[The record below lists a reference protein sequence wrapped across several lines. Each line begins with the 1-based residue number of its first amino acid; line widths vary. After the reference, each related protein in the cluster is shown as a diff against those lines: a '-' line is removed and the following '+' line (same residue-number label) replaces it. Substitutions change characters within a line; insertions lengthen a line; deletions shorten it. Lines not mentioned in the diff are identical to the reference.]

1 MWIETTNRGT
11 YKLCE
16 RYTDPQTGKKRK
28 TSVTIESNSRAAKK
42 IAEEMLLKKIEDLVA
57 AGESADALT
66 LGQLKDYYIESQKE
80 TVRKQTWFRNEYTLD
95 HALAIIG
102 EDIPVD
108 ILSAKGIV
116 TRLKQSGKPHSTLN
130 GYIMRLKA
138 MLRWGYEN
146 EYLDNINFVDRI
158 KPFPDHEK
166 VEKLQDKYLESDEL
180 DKLLE
185 TMKDSRWKLLTQFL
199 ALSGLRI
206 GEAMV
211 LNDSDIDKQYI
222 YVTKTYQFVDNVVEE
237 GVKTD
242 TSNREVFI
250 QPELEKCIREI
261 RSFRKTDM
269 LRRGYRSSLFI
280 PWKDGTVLSYDAYR
294 IYLCRCSAKIGHA
307 ITPHALRHT
316 HVSLLAEKGVP
327 LDVISRRVGHA
338 DSDITRRIYLHIT
351 EKRRDMDNKA
361 LENVVLL
368 G

>member
-28 TSVTIESNSRAAKK
+28 TSVTIESNSRTARK
-42 IAEEMLLKKIEDLVA
+42 IAEELLLKKINGLIT
-57 AGESADALT
+57 AGENANALT
-66 LGQLKDYYIESQKE
+66 LTQLKEYYIEAQKE
-80 TVRKQTWFRNEYTLD
+80 TVRKQTWYRNEYTID
-95 HALAIIG
+95 HALEIIG
-102 EDIPVD
+102 GNTPIDR
-108 ILSAKGIV
+108 LSAKDIV

-130 GYIMRLKA
+130 GYIVRLKA

-146 EYLDNINFVDRI
+146 EYLDNISFVDRI
-158 KPFPDHEK
+158 KSFPDKER
-166 VEKLQDKYLESDEL
+166 VVKLQDKYLETGEL
-180 DKLLE
+180 NQLLE
-185 TMKDSRWKLLTQFL
+185 SMKNNRWKLLTQFL

-206 GEAMV
+206 GEAMA

-222 YVTKTYQFVDNVVEE
+222 HVTKTYQYVDNIIED

-242 TSNREVFI
+242 TSNRDVFI

-269 LRRGYRSSLFI
+269 IRRGYRSSLFFPGKGGVI
-280 PWKDGTVLSYDAYR
+280 MSYEAYR
-294 IYLCRCSAKIGHA
+294 MYLCRCSKQIGHV

-338 DSDITRRIYLHIT
+338 DSDITRKIYLHIT

-361 LENVVLL
+361 IENVALL